1 MSTPVPS
8 LRDLFE
14 AACELDDAARA
25 AYLAAHC
32 ADSAQREQ
40 VERLLAA
47 DRDDGDGALGQD
59 AADALQALG
68 EAEPLTFAPGGW
80 IGPWRLIAL
89 LGEGG
94 SSTVFRAGRD
104 AAGVRQEVALKLLR
118 RGLYSYEAQRQFRR
132 ERQALAA
139 LSHPDIASLIEGGVT
154 EQGLAY
160 IALELVDGQ
169 AITDYAC
176 TRSLDLTARLRLF
189 LRVCRAVEAAHRALI
204 VHRDLKPSNVLVSA
218 DGHVKL
224 LDFGIAKLLDAD
236 DETQTR
242 LPAFTPAYAA
252 PEQRCGGAVTTATDV
267 YALGILLGELLT
279 GQRPGDGR
287 AHTPSGQ
294 VRDDAAPGQLPAPPQ
309 TTRRLLRGDLDNIV
323 LKAIAEEPEQR
334 YVSAGALAEDIERLL
349 DGRPV
354 AAHPPSRWYRAK
366 KFVARHRGGVAT
378 SAAFLLAL
386 LAALGVA
393 LWQANV
399 ARDEL
404 RRANAMRDFMVV
416 AFQEAQPSS
425 PREGPPRIT
434 EVVEQAVARARGD
447 AQMNP
452 RARTELLTELATVL
466 RIQGR
471 QTSARDLGRWNYE
484 QALREFGGA
493 SPLSLAAGGELAY
506 TLFLLGDFADART
519 RIDGLLAQSA
529 AAEPRLRSRLL
540 SYSSAIATKEHDA
553 RRAIADVEAAV
564 ALARRSGDAELL
576 SLILSS
582 QSTAQLASGDASGAI
597 ASLKEQLAI
606 NERLYG
612 SQHLNAASVRA
623 ALSRAYRRVG
633 DLPAAEREI
642 RAALDIDAAV
652 LPNDDWRRARHLN
665 ALMILQHSQR
675 NFDAAL
681 ASGLESLRINR
692 IAYADDHPEI
702 ANDLE
707 NLGRLELQLEQ
718 PAAAKELLRE
728 ALARSTA
735 RLGAEHADTAG
746 VRASYGEALVR
757 IGDRA
762 AGEAELR
769 HALVSLGTAPDR
781 DVEARVCEQFA
792 RLYLDLDDAARAL
805 PLLDRIDTVL
815 APALADSAY
824 WDGRIGVLRGV
835 ALLGLDRAGP
845 ARDVLTAAEAALAA
859 SKAADPSLQIEVALR
874 QAQAAQHLGDTAAA
888 QRYATLGRTRLA
900 ALRNPPGRLVRLA
913 AALPAAAATVQ

>member
-1 MSTPVPS
+1 MNTSVPS

-14 AACELDDAARA
+14 AVCELDGAARD

-32 ADSAQREQ
+32 ADAAQRARI
-40 VERLLAA
+40 ERLLTA
-47 DRDDGDGALGQD
+47 DSDAGDGALARD
-59 AADALQALG
+59 AADALQLLG
-68 EAEPLTFAPGGW
+68 ESEDAAFTAGRR
-80 IGPWRLIAL
+80 IGPWRLLAL

-94 SSTVFRAGRD
+94 SSTVFRAERD

-118 RGLYSYEAQRQFRR
+118 RGIYSYEAQRQFRR

-169 AITDYAC
+169 AITDYAR

-242 LPAFTPAYAA
+242 LPVFTPAYAA
-252 PEQRCGGAVTTATDV
+252 PEQRRGGAVTTATDV

-287 AHTPSGQ
+287 AQAPSGQ
-294 VRDDAAPGQLPAPPQ
+294 VRDDAAPGLLPAPPQ

-354 AAHPPSRWYRAK
+354 AAHPPSRWYRTR

-434 EVVEQAVARARGD
+434 EVVEQAVARARND

-471 QTSARDLGRWNYE
+471 QTSARDLSQWNYE
-484 QALREFGGA
+484 QALREFGAA
-493 SPLSLAAGGELAY
+493 SPLSQAAGGELAY
-506 TLFLLGDFADART
+506 TLFLLGDFADARA

-529 AAEPRLRSRLL
+529 AVEPRLRSRLL
-540 SYSSAIATKEHDA
+540 SYSSAIATKEHDT
-553 RRAIADVEAAV
+553 RRAVADVEDAV

-576 SLILSS
+576 SWILSS
-582 QSTAQLASGDASGAI
+582 QSTVRLAAGDAAGAI
-597 ASLKEQLAI
+597 ASLQEQLAI

-612 SQHLNAASVRA
+612 PRHLNAASVRA

-633 DLPAAEREI
+633 DLAAAEREI

-652 LPNDDWRRARHLN
+652 LPHDDWRRARHLN
-665 ALMILQHSQR
+665 ALMVLQHAQR
-675 NFDAAL
+675 DFDAAL

-707 NLGRLELQLEQ
+707 NLGRLQLQLEQ
-718 PAAAKELLRE
+718 PAAALELLRE
-728 ALARSTA
+728 ALARNTA
-735 RLGAEHADTAG
+735 KLGAEHADTAG
-746 VRASYGEALVR
+746 VRASYGEALAR
-757 IGDRA
+757 TGQRA

-769 HALVSLGTAPDR
+769 HALASLQAAPDR
-781 DVEARVCEQFA
+781 DAEARVCEQFA
-792 RLYLDLDDAARAL
+792 RLYLDLGDAAQAL
-805 PLLDRIDTVL
+805 PLLDRIDTAL
-815 APALADSAY
+815 APALNGVAY
-824 WDGRIGVLRGV
+824 WDGRSGVLRGG
-835 ALLGLDRAGP
+835 ALLLLGRA
-845 ARDVLTAAEAALAA
+845 AQADAALAA
-859 SKAADPSLQIEVALR
+859 ADTALAGSKSADAALQIEVALR
-874 QAQAAQHLGDTAAA
+874 RAQTARALGDTAAA
-888 QRYATLGRTRLA
+888 QRRAELGRTRLA
-900 ALRNPPGRLVRLA
+900 ALRHPPGRLQRLA
-913 AALPAAAATVQ
+913 AELPPGAAAAH